1 MNKLRSLIE
10 LNLFGVC
17 SWIGERFDI
26 STATI
31 RKYFIYIS
39 FLTVGSP
46 VVIYFIL
53 AFWMNIK
60 QYISYGKRNPLKY

>member
-1 MNKLRSLIE
+1 MNRLRSMIE
-10 LNLFGVC
+10 WNMFGVC

-26 STATI
+26 STTTI

-39 FLTVGSP
+39 FLAIGSP
-46 VVIYFIL
+46 VVLYFIL
-53 AFWMNIK
+53 AFWMNLK

>member
-10 LNLFGVC
+10 LNMFGVC

-39 FLTVGSP
+39 FLAVGSP

>member
-10 LNLFGVC
+10 LNMFGVC